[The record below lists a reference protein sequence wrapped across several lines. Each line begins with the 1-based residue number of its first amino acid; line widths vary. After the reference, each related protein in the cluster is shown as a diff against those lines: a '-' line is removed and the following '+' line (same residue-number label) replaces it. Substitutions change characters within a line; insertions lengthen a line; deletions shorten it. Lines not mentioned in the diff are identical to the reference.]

1 MEAKSDHTYDPTAFT
16 GTALNRG
23 AAPYSQS
30 GLWMAWAGY
39 HLVDHYVNE
48 VHEAAAIR
56 TGAAIEDKSPLM
68 KTVVKGPD
76 AIPFVDRMMV
86 RDATKIDVLHC
97 NYTFYCDDFGHVV
110 NEGITFRTAEDE
122 FIHCGGPM
130 TDWFKAH
137 ADGFDVEI
145 LTADGT
151 ERDFGILCI
160 QGPRSFDV
168 MEAVLGDRHEDLDF
182 SRGRRIEV
190 DGHEVIVWRTGFT
203 GEVGF
208 ELWADPAVGPDL
220 FTGFVDDGGPQGA
233 VPVGNAAQDMARV
246 EAGMLILG
254 SDYRPAGPLA
264 QVQFA
269 YLDGDRYLHTPAEL
283 NFGRLVDLERETDFV
298 GRSALEAE
306 AAQARPGK
314 VMHGVEIDPSGIAA
328 LYESNGTPPF
338 LSPRM
343 HRHFGSEIMVDG
355 TSRGF
360 ATSMCWS
367 PTLETMIGLAHI
379 EDPSVEVGANVNL
392 TWTIH
397 DGKGRPVEGEVPA
410 RVVPLPFVE
419 MKRRRN

>member
-1 MEAKSDHTYDPTAFT
+1 MEAKSDHSYDPTAFT
-16 GTALNRG
+16 GTVLNRG

-30 GLWMAWAGY
+30 GLWMAWVGY

-56 TGAAIEDKSPLM
+56 TGAAIEDKSPLV

-86 RDATKIDVLHC
+86 RNATKIDVLHC

-110 NEGITFRTAEDE
+110 NEGITFRTEEDE

-182 SRGRRIEV
+182 SRGRGIEI

-208 ELWADPAVGPDL
+208 ELWADTAFGPDL
-220 FTGFVDDGGPQGA
+220 FTTFVEDGAAHGA
-233 VPVGNAAQDMARV
+233 VPVGNAAQVMARV

-264 QVQFA
+264 QVQFH
-269 YLDGDRYLHTPAEL
+269 YLDGDRYFHTPAEL
-283 NFGRLVDLERETDFV
+283 NFGRLVNLKHDADFI

-306 AAQARPGK
+306 AAQDRPGK

-367 PTLETMIGLAHI
+367 PTLETMIGFAHI